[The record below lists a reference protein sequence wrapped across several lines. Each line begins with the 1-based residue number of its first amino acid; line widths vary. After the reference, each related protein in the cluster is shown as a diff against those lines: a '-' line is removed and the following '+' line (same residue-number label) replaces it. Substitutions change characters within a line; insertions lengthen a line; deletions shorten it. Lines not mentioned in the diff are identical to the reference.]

1 MISFETMKILSKE
14 NIDRSLWE
22 ALVKESDTATFFQTP
37 VCFDFYEK
45 LPFIQAF
52 VWGLDVEGELQ
63 AVIVGYSTKEKN
75 CIKQF
80 FTRRAIIIGGPL
92 LSHNIDHRAFMDFLL
107 QVKDSLSKENI
118 YIEIRN
124 FHDFSAWRQDFE
136 HCGFEFVPHLNF
148 HIDTR
153 DTETVLSNMGKSR
166 KRDVK
171 TSLRDGAI
179 IINNPTIAQVRDYY
193 VILKELY
200 TKDGGLEELFKYGYQ
215 NPVKNNMFVPVTDY
229 FYARTKGNTGQG
241 FYFMI
246 PNPQKGGAMKR
257 MCMYLRWM
265 VRKGPVDFGIWNFM
279 PTSDLLIPLDVHVAR
294 ISRKMGL
301 LTRNANDFKAVI
313 ELTNN
318 LKKFDPQDPVKYDF
332 AMFGYGVNE

>member
-124 FHDFSAWRQDFE
+124 FHDFSACRQDFE

-200 TKDGGLEELFKYGYQ
+200 LSKVKTPLFSLSFFEELYSLPQSHFILVEYNGNIVGGTVCVELENKAMYEWFACGKDGSSKTIFPSTLATYAAIMYAAEHSIPMFDMMGAGKPNEGYG
-215 NPVKNNMFVPVTDY
+215 
-229 FYARTKGNTGQG
+229 
-241 FYFMI
+241 
-246 PNPQKGGAMKR
+246 
-257 MCMYLRWM
+257 
-265 VRKGPVDFGIWNFM
+265 VR
-279 PTSDLLIPLDVHVAR
+279 
-294 ISRKMGL
+294 
-301 LTRNANDFKAVI
+301 DFKAKFGGKLVEHGRFLNI
-313 ELTNN
+313 SKPL
-318 LKKFDPQDPVKYDF
+318 LFSVGKILLQLYKKVC
-332 AMFGYGVNE
+332 